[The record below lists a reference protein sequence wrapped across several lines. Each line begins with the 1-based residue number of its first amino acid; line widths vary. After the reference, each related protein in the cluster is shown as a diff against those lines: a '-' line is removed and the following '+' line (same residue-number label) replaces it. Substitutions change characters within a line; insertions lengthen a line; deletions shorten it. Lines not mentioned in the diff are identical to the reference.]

1 VSGFRPRVYL
11 HIGQPKTGTTFVQ
24 QVLWSNRAGLAS
36 QGVMLPG
43 YSHKDH
49 SRASRDVR
57 EATRLADDPADSWA
71 GEWDVLT
78 GQALRSRG
86 AAVISDEVL
95 AASNPP
101 QADGAIRSL
110 LTAEVHVVLTV
121 RDIASL
127 LPAEWQENVKCR
139 GTTPWEQWLAD
150 VMDSASAPDRRR
162 RAWFWTMHDTLAIL
176 QMWSQHIPP
185 DHVHVI
191 TVPRQGP
198 PQILWDR
205 FASVLGI
212 DSTGLDVPSARV
224 NWSLDLA
231 EAEFL
236 RRMNKALP
244 DGMSE
249 WFYTRNIKQVLG
261 QSTQTGEESRSR
273 LALPPAQAAW
283 AAEQSAIL
291 VAGLHDAEFDIVGDV
306 RELLSV
312 PTTDVYVAPA
322 DMPAQELLEAAV
334 HAAAALADGQYRA
347 NQPAVRPEPRSSGL
361 RQKVSQLEWTIL
373 NGSWTR
379 HKLRNASHIALVRRL
394 RVLIWRVL
402 MHPGRHGFRADGV
415 RGPELAPIPDV
426 HQGQLLDS

>member
-1 VSGFRPRVYL
+1 VYL

-24 QVLWSNRAGLAS
+24 HVLWSNRAGLAS

-57 EATRLADDPADSWA
+57 EAARLADDPADSWA

-95 AASNPP
+95 AACNPP
-101 QADGAIRSL
+101 QADRAIRSL

-127 LPAEWQENVKCR
+127 LRAEWQENVKCR
-139 GTTPWEQWLAD
+139 GTTPWEEWLAD
-150 VMDSASAPDRRR
+150 VMDSASAADRRR

-176 QMWSQHIPP
+176 RMWSQHIPP
-185 DHVHVI
+185 DHVHVV
-191 TVPRQGP
+191 TVSPQGP
-198 PQILWDR
+198 PQTLWDR

-212 DSTGLDVPSARV
+212 DSAGLDVPSARV
-224 NWSLDLA
+224 NWSLTLA

-236 RRMNKALP
+236 RRMNEALP

-261 QSTQTGEESRSR
+261 QSTLSTSEPRSL

-283 AAEQSAIL
+283 ATEQSEIL
-291 VAGLHDAEFDIVGDV
+291 VAALRDSKFDIVGDV
-306 RELLSV
+306 RELLSF
-312 PTTDVYVAPA
+312 PTTDLYVAPA
-322 DMPAQELLEAAV
+322 DMPAQELLAAAV
-334 HAAAALADGQYRA
+334 HAAAALANSQYEPS
-347 NQPAVRPEPRSSGL
+347 QPAVRPRQESGGL

-379 HKLRNASHIALVRRL
+379 HRLRNASHIALVRRL
-394 RVLIWRVL
+394 RVLFWRIL
-402 MHPGRHGFRADGV
+402 MHPGRHRLDPGCARS
-415 RGPELAPIPDV
+415 PELAPIPDV